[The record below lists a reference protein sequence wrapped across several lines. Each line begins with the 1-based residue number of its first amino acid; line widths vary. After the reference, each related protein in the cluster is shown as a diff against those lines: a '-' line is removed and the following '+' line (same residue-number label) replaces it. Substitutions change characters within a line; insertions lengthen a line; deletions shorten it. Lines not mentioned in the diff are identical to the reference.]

1 MAITF
6 YNTVTNR
13 WIGCILKI
21 YLQINCL
28 DVKMYFQCY
37 KEIRFHS
44 IAKYPFHKCSKRTI
58 AEEIVTTD
66 MNHFPIGLV
75 NQIPLGLKK
84 QTFRI
89 AEILRTS
96 GDKNVTT

>member
-6 YNTVTNR
+6 YNIVTNR

-58 AEEIVTTD
+58 AEEMVTTD
-66 MNHFPIGLV
+66 MNHFPIGL
-75 NQIPLGLKK
+75 NLLTKYHLGWRNRHLELQKFWESQVIK
-84 QTFRI
+84 M
-89 AEILRTS
+89 
-96 GDKNVTT
+96 